1 MTFDMPASH
10 HFKLK
15 AECPTHSRT
24 DASVRQHKVV
34 IDEPEIRGGTDAAAT
49 PLETMLS
56 SYLACLN
63 VISHLIADAMGI
75 RLDDMSMA
83 LDAKFDTNGV
93 STQMPTT
100 LPFPNLTLTVNVTS
114 DANDTQLA
122 QLQSDLYLRCPV
134 TVIFTEAG
142 TKIDATW
149 NVTKI

>member
-1 MTFDMPASH
+1 MTFDMLASH
-10 HFKLK
+10 HCKLT

-24 DASVRQHKVV
+24 DASARHHTVV

-63 VISHLIADAMGI
+63 VISHLIADEMGI
-75 RLDDMSMA
+75 RLDNMSMA
-83 LDAKFDTNGV
+83 LDAEFDTNGV
-93 STQMPTT
+93 STQTPTT
-100 LPFPNLTLTVNVTS
+100 LPFPNLSLTVNVSS

-134 TVIFTEAG
+134 TVIFTQAG
-142 TKIDATW
+142 CNIASTW

>member
-10 HFKLK
+10 HFKIT

-24 DASVRQHKVV
+24 DATARHHQVV

-49 PLETMLS
+49 PLETLLS

-63 VISHLIADAMGI
+63 VISHLIADEMAI

-83 LDAKFDTNGV
+83 LDAEFDTNGV
-93 STQMPTT
+93 STRTPTI
-100 LPFPNLTLTVNVTS
+100 LPFPNLKLTVNVKS
-114 DANDTQLA
+114 DASDA
-122 QLQSDLYLRCPV
+122 QLEHLKAELYARCPV
-134 TVIFTEAG
+134 TVILTQAG

-149 NVTKI
+149 NVTRN

>member
-10 HFKLK
+10 HFKI
-15 AECPTHSRT
+15 AAQCPTHSRT
-24 DASVRQHKVV
+24 DSKARHHQVV

-56 SYLACLN
+56 SYLACIN
-63 VISHLIADAMGI
+63 VISHLIADEMGI

-83 LDAKFDTNGV
+83 LDAEFDTNGV
-93 STQMPTT
+93 STQTPTV
-100 LPFPNLTLTVNVTS
+100 LPFPNLTLTVNVAS

-122 QLQSDLYLRCPV
+122 QLQSDLHARCPV
-134 TVIFTEAG
+134 TVIFTQAG